1 MYASAIAGY
10 GYGAQARVHAR
21 GFELAEDFFQV
32 GFYVYF
38 HGLWVNV
45 ERFPF
50 GFMQRYHLFTKL
62 PKNFQKLYGFS
73 QKPYGEGQNRTVLYG
88 KLSKT
93 LRRVEFTS
101 IRLFCVVPLHQKNGK
116 VKSENGKLIA

>member
-1 MYASAIAGY
+1 MLFALGY
-10 GYGAQARVHAR
+10 
-21 GFELAEDFFQV
+21 
-32 GFYVYF
+32 
-38 HGLWVNV
+38 
-45 ERFPF
+45 
-50 GFMQRYHLFTKL
+50 MQRYHLFTKL

-73 QKPYGEGQNRTVLYG
+73 QKLYGEGQKRTVLYG

-101 IRLFCVVPLHQKNGK
+101 IRLFLAVPLHQKNGK